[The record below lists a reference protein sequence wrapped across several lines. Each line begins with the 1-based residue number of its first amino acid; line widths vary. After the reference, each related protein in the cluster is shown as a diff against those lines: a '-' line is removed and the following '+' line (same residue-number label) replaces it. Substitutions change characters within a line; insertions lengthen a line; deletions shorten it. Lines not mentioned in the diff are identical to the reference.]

1 MREEEDIMATLNIK
15 PTDQCRW
22 DGVAL
27 GEVMIRLDPGD
38 VPFERTRTCRIW
50 HGGGEVNV
58 AEGMAYCFR
67 LRSTVLTAMVD
78 DGFGRN
84 IECQFKETGVDT
96 SHIIWFSAG
105 GKGKYATDKKGSLM
119 NGINATFRGKGVV
132 PSKTE
137 YYRAHTPVREV
148 GAEDYDFDTLFG
160 KEGVRWAH
168 TGGIYS
174 LLSPKTAETAI
185 EYLKKAGQYGT
196 LRSTDLNYRA
206 NVEPNKDRAREINR
220 KIVPHVEF
228 LVGNQSDFDDALG
241 YTVDVPSNASM
252 EQFLDCYV
260 TLLRKVAKDY
270 PNLKLIGTQ
279 LRGAHSADR
288 IDWGAVVYDVA
299 EDKLYQAAI
308 RKNVEIADRTG
319 GGDSFAS
326 AVISALLKGKPLD
339 EAVEWGAA
347 HGILV
352 QETPG
357 DTTMVTQAMVEAEVK
372 RAKKG
377 GGVVAM
383 R

>member
-1 MREEEDIMATLNIK
+1 MATLNIK
-15 PTDQCRW
+15 SAEQCKW

-38 VPFERTRTCRIW
+38 VPFERARTCRLW
-50 HGGGEVNV
+50 HGGGETNV

-67 LRSTVLTAMVD
+67 LRTSVLTALVD

-84 IECQFKETGVDT
+84 IECQFKETGVDV
-96 SHIIWFSAG
+96 SHILWFTPG
-105 GKGKYATDKKGSLM
+105 GKGGKYVTDKKGSLM

-137 YYRAHTPVREV
+137 YYRAHAPIREV
-148 GAEDYDFDTLFG
+148 GAEDFDFDRLFG

-174 LLSPKTAETAI
+174 LLSPKSAETAV
-185 EYLKKAGQYGT
+185 EYLKKAGKFGT

-206 NVEPNKDRAREINR
+206 NVEPNKERARSINR
-220 KIVPHVEF
+220 QIVPHVEF

-241 YTVDVPSNASM
+241 YTVDVPSNPSL

-260 TLLRKVAKDY
+260 TLLRRVAKDY

-288 IDWGAVVYDVA
+288 IDWGAVLYDVA
-299 EDKLYQAAI
+299 EDKLYQAAT
-308 RKNVEIADRTG
+308 RRNVEIADRTG

-326 AVISALLKGKPLD
+326 AVIAALLKGKPLD

-357 DTTMVTQAMVEAEVK
+357 DTTMVTQAMVEAEAK
-372 RAKKG
+372 RGKKG
-377 GGVVAM
+377 GGVVAL

>member
-1 MREEEDIMATLNIK
+1 MTTLKIK
-15 PTDQCRW
+15 PAEQCKW

-38 VPFERTRTCRIW
+38 VPFERARTCRIW

-58 AEGMAYCFR
+58 AEGMAYCFG

-84 IECQFKETGVDT
+84 IECQFKEAGVDT
-96 SHIIWFSAG
+96 SHVVWFKPG
-105 GKGKYATDKKGSLM
+105 GKEGKYVTDKKGGLM

-148 GAEDYDFDTLFG
+148 GADGYDFDTLFG

-174 LLSPKTAETAI
+174 LLSPKTAETAV

-220 KIVPHVEF
+220 RIVPHVEF

-241 YTVDVPSNASM
+241 YTVDVPSNAGM
-252 EQFLDCYV
+252 EQFLECYV

-288 IDWGAVVYDVA
+288 IDWGAVLYDVA

-326 AVISALLKGKPLD
+326 AIISALLKGKPLE

-357 DTTMVTQAMVEAEVK
+357 DTTMATQAMVEAEVK
-372 RAKKG
+372 RGKKG
-377 GGVVAM
+377 GGVTAL

>member
-1 MREEEDIMATLNIK
+1 MATLNILPAEK
-15 PTDQCRW
+15 CKW

-27 GEVMIRLDPGD
+27 GEVMIRFDPVD
-38 VPFERTRTCRIW
+38 VPFERARTCRIW

-58 AEGMAYCFR
+58 AEGMAYVFR
-67 LRSTVLTAMVD
+67 LRSTVLTALVD

-84 IECQFKETGVDT
+84 IECQFREAGVDT
-96 SHIIWFSAG
+96 SHVIWFKPG
-105 GKGKYATDKKGSLM
+105 GKEGKYVTDKKGGLM

-148 GAEDYDFDTLFG
+148 GAEDYDFETLFG
-160 KEGVRWAH
+160 KEGARWAH

-174 LLSPKTAETAI
+174 LLSPKTAETAV
-185 EYLKKAGQYGT
+185 EYLKVAGKYGT

-220 KIVPHVEF
+220 QIVPHVEF

-252 EQFLDCYV
+252 EQFLECYV
-260 TLLRKVAKDY
+260 TLLRKVAHDF

-288 IDWGAVVYDVA
+288 IDWGAVLFDVA
-299 EDKLYQAAI
+299 EDKLYQGAT

-326 AVISALLKGKPLD
+326 AIISALLKGKPLE

-372 RAKKG
+372 RGKKG
-377 GGVVAM
+377 GGVVAL

>member
-1 MREEEDIMATLNIK
+1 MANLNILPPEK
-15 PTDQCRW
+15 CTW

-27 GEVMIRLDPGD
+27 GEVMIRFDPVD
-38 VPFERTRTCRIW
+38 VPFERARTCRIW

-58 AEGMAYCFR
+58 AEGLAYCFG
-67 LRSTVLTAMVD
+67 LRTTGLTTLVD
-78 DGFGRN
+78 HGCGRN
-84 IECQFKETGVDT
+84 ISNQFREAGVDT
-96 SHIIWFSAG
+96 SHILWFSTS
-105 GKGKYATDKKGSLM
+105 GKGKYATDKKGTLM
-119 NGINATFRGKGVV
+119 NGINATFRGKGVI

-148 GAEDYDFDTLFG
+148 GAGDYELDTLFG
-160 KEGVRWAH
+160 REGVRWAH
-168 TGGIYS
+168 TGGIYT

-185 EYLKKAGQYGT
+185 EYLKKAGQHGT

-206 NVEPNKDRAREINR
+206 NVEPNKDRARSINR
-220 KIVPHVEF
+220 QIVPHVEF

-241 YTVDVPSNASM
+241 YTADVAKNADM
-252 EQFLDCYV
+252 EEWLAAYV
-260 TLLRKVAKDY
+260 GLLRKVAKDF
-270 PNLKLIGTQ
+270 PKLKLIGTQ

-288 IDWGAVVYDVA
+288 IDWGAVLYDVA
-299 EDKLYQAAI
+299 EDKLYQAAV
-308 RKNVEIADRTG
+308 RRNVEISDRTG

-326 AVISALLKGKPLD
+326 GVIAAILKGKGLD

-357 DTTMVTQAMVEAEVK
+357 DTTMVTQAMVEAEVA
-372 RAKKG
+372 RARKG
-377 GGVVAM
+377 GGVLAL

>member
-1 MREEEDIMATLNIK
+1 MATLNIK
-15 PTDQCRW
+15 PAEQCKW

-38 VPFERTRTCRIW
+38 VPFERARTCRIW
-50 HGGGEVNV
+50 HGGGELNV

-84 IECQFKETGVDT
+84 IECQFREAGVDT
-96 SHIIWFSAG
+96 SHVIWFKPG
-105 GKGKYATDKKGSLM
+105 GKDGKYVTDKKGGLM

-148 GAEDYDFDTLFG
+148 GTADYDFDTLFG
-160 KEGVRWAH
+160 KEGARWAH

-174 LLSPKTAETAI
+174 LLSPKTAETAV
-185 EYLKKAGQYGT
+185 EYLKKAGQHGT

-288 IDWGAVVYDVA
+288 IDWGAVLYDVA

-308 RKNVEIADRTG
+308 RKNIEIADRTG

-326 AVISALLKGKPLD
+326 AVISALLKGKSLD

-372 RAKKG
+372 RGKKG
-377 GGVVAM
+377 GGVTAL

>member
-1 MREEEDIMATLNIK
+1 MATLKIK
-15 PTDQCRW
+15 SAEQCKW

-38 VPFERTRTCRIW
+38 VPFERARACRIW
-50 HGGGEVNV
+50 HGGGETNV

-84 IECQFKETGVDT
+84 IECQFREAGVDT
-96 SHIIWFSAG
+96 SHIIWFKAG
-105 GKGKYATDKKGSLM
+105 GKEGKYVTDKKGGLM

-160 KEGVRWAH
+160 KEGARWAH

-174 LLSPKTAETAI
+174 LLSPKTAETAVD
-185 EYLKKAGQYGT
+185 YLKKAGQYGT

-206 NVEPNKDRAREINR
+206 NVEPNKERAREINR

-241 YTVDVPSNASM
+241 YTVDVPSNATM
-252 EQFLDCYV
+252 EQFLECYV

-288 IDWGAVVYDVA
+288 IDWGAVLYDVA

-308 RKNVEIADRTG
+308 RRNIEIADRTG

-326 AVISALLKGKPLD
+326 AVISAILKGKTLD

-372 RAKKG
+372 RGKKG
-377 GGVVAM
+377 GGVTAL

>member
-1 MREEEDIMATLNIK
+1 MATFNIK
-15 PTDQCRW
+15 PAEQCKW

-27 GEVMIRLDPGD
+27 GEVMIRLDPVD
-38 VPFERTRTCRIW
+38 VPFERARTCRIW
-50 HGGGEVNV
+50 HGGGELNV
-58 AEGMAYCFR
+58 AEGMAYVFR

-84 IECQFKETGVDT
+84 IEVQFREAGVDT
-96 SHIIWFSAG
+96 SHVIWFTPG
-105 GKGKYATDKKGSLM
+105 GKSGKYVTDKKGTLM

-137 YYRAHTPVREV
+137 YYRAHSPVREV

-160 KEGVRWAH
+160 KEGARWAH

-185 EYLKKAGQYGT
+185 QYLKTAGKYGT

-206 NVEPNKDRAREINR
+206 NVEPNKERAREINK

-241 YTVDVPSNASM
+241 YTVDIPSNAGM
-252 EQFLDCYV
+252 EQFLECYV

-288 IDWGAVVYDVA
+288 IDWGAVLYDVA

-308 RKNVEIADRTG
+308 RRNIEIADRTG

-326 AVISALLKGKPLD
+326 AIISALLKGKPLE

-372 RAKKG
+372 RGKKG
-377 GGVVAM
+377 GGVSAL

>member
-1 MREEEDIMATLNIK
+1 MATLKIK
-15 PTDQCRW
+15 SADQCKW

-27 GEVMIRLDPGD
+27 GEVMLRFDPGD
-38 VPFERTRTCRIW
+38 VPFERARTCRIW
-50 HGGGEVNV
+50 HGGGETNV

-84 IECQFKETGVDT
+84 IECQFREAGVDT
-96 SHIIWFSAG
+96 SHIVWFRPG
-105 GKGKYATDKKGSLM
+105 GKDGKHVTDKKGGLM
-119 NGINATFRGKGVV
+119 NGVNATFRGKGVV

-148 GAEDYDFDTLFG
+148 GAEDYDFETLFG

-174 LLSPKTAETAI
+174 LLSPKTAETAV

-241 YTVDVPSNASM
+241 YTVDVPSNAGM
-252 EQFLDCYV
+252 EQFLECYV

-288 IDWGAVVYDVA
+288 IDWGAVLYDVA
-299 EDKLYQAAI
+299 EDKLYQAAV
-308 RKNVEIADRTG
+308 RKTVEIADRTG

-326 AVISALLKGKPLD
+326 AVISAILKGKPLD

-372 RAKKG
+372 RGKKG
-377 GGVVAM
+377 GGVTAL

>member
-1 MREEEDIMATLNIK
+1 MATLKIK
-15 PTDQCRW
+15 SADQCKW

-27 GEVMIRLDPGD
+27 GEVMLRFDPGD
-38 VPFERTRTCRIW
+38 VPFERARTCRIW
-50 HGGGEVNV
+50 HGGGETNV

-84 IECQFKETGVDT
+84 IECQFREAGVDT
-96 SHIIWFSAG
+96 SHVIWFKPG
-105 GKGKYATDKKGSLM
+105 GKEGKYVTDKKGGLM
-119 NGINATFRGKGVV
+119 NGVNATFRGKGVV

-160 KEGVRWAH
+160 KEGARWAH

-174 LLSPKTAETAI
+174 LLSPKTAETAV

-206 NVEPNKDRAREINR
+206 NVEPNKERAREINR

-241 YTVDVPSNASM
+241 YTVDVPSNAGM
-252 EQFLDCYV
+252 EQFLECYV

-288 IDWGAVVYDVA
+288 IDWGAVLYDVA
-299 EDKLYQAAI
+299 EDKLHQAAV

-326 AVISALLKGKPLD
+326 AIISAILKGKPLE

-372 RAKKG
+372 RGKKG
-377 GGVVAM
+377 GGVTAL

>member
-1 MREEEDIMATLNIK
+1 MATLNIR
-15 PTDQCRW
+15 PATQCKW

-38 VPFERTRTCRIW
+38 VPFERARTCRLW
-50 HGGGEVNV
+50 HGGGETNV
-58 AEGMAYCFR
+58 AEGMAHCFR
-67 LRSTVLTAMVD
+67 LRTTVLTALVD

-84 IECQFKETGVDT
+84 IECQFKEAGVDT
-96 SHIIWFSAG
+96 SHILWFTPG
-105 GKGKYATDKKGSLM
+105 GKSGKFVTDKKGGLM

-137 YYRAHTPVREV
+137 YYRAHTPIREV
-148 GAEDYDFDTLFG
+148 SAADFDFDTLFG
-160 KEGVRWAH
+160 QEGVRWAH

-174 LLSPKTAETAI
+174 LLSPQSAEAAV

-206 NVEPNKDRAREINR
+206 NVEPNKERARAINR
-220 KIVPHVEF
+220 QIVPHVEF

-252 EQFLDCYV
+252 EQFLDYYV
-260 TLLRKVAKDY
+260 ILLRKVAKDY

-288 IDWGAVVYDVA
+288 IDWGAVLYDVA
-299 EDKLYQAAI
+299 EDKLHQAVT

-326 AVISALLKGKPLD
+326 AIISAILKGKPLD

-357 DTTMVTQAMVEAEVK
+357 DTTMVSQAMVEAEVK
-372 RAKKG
+372 RGKKG
-377 GGVVAM
+377 GGVVAL

>member
-1 MREEEDIMATLNIK
+1 MATLKIK
-15 PTDQCRW
+15 SADQCKW

-27 GEVMIRLDPGD
+27 GEVMLRFDPGD
-38 VPFERTRTCRIW
+38 VPFERARTCRIW
-50 HGGGEVNV
+50 HGGGETNV

-67 LRSTVLTAMVD
+67 LRSTVLTALVD

-84 IECQFKETGVDT
+84 IECQFREAGVDT
-96 SHIIWFSAG
+96 SHIIWFKPG
-105 GKGKYATDKKGSLM
+105 GKDGKYVTDKKGGLM
-119 NGINATFRGKGVV
+119 NGVNATFRGKGVV

-148 GAEDYDFDTLFG
+148 GAEDYDFDALFG

-174 LLSPKTAETAI
+174 LLSPKTAETAV
-185 EYLKKAGQYGT
+185 EYLKKAGQFGT

-252 EQFLDCYV
+252 EQFLECYV

-288 IDWGAVVYDVA
+288 IDWGAVLYDVA
-299 EDKLYQAAI
+299 EDKLYQAAV

-326 AVISALLKGKPLD
+326 AIISAILKGKPLE

-357 DTTMVTQAMVEAEVK
+357 DTTMVTQTMVEAEVK
-372 RAKKG
+372 RGKKG
-377 GGVVAM
+377 GGVTAL

>member
-1 MREEEDIMATLNIK
+1 MATLNILPADK
-15 PTDQCRW
+15 CKW

-27 GEVMIRLDPGD
+27 GEVMIRLDPVD
-38 VPFERTRTCRIW
+38 VPFERARTCRIW

-58 AEGMAYCFR
+58 AEGMAYVFR
-67 LRSTVLTAMVD
+67 MRTTVLTALVD

-84 IECQFKETGVDT
+84 IECQFREAGVDT
-96 SHIIWFSAG
+96 SRIIWFKAG
-105 GKGKYATDKKGSLM
+105 GKEGKYVTDKKGGLM

-148 GAEDYDFDTLFG
+148 GTADYDFESLFG
-160 KEGVRWAH
+160 KDGVRWAH

-174 LLSPKTAETAI
+174 LLSPKTAETAV
-185 EYLKKAGQYGT
+185 EYLKAAGKYGAM
-196 LRSTDLNYRA
+196 RSTDLNYRA

-241 YTVDVPSNASM
+241 YTVDVPSNATM
-252 EQFLDCYV
+252 EQFLECYV
-260 TLLRKVAKDY
+260 TLLRKVAKDF

-288 IDWGAVVYDVA
+288 IDWGAVLYDVA

-319 GGDSFAS
+319 GGDSFAA

-372 RAKKG
+372 RGKKG
-377 GGVVAM
+377 GGVVAL

>member
-1 MREEEDIMATLNIK
+1 MAHLSILPPEK
-15 PTDQCRW
+15 CKW

-27 GEVMIRLDPGD
+27 GEVMIRFDPGD
-38 VPFERTRTCRIW
+38 VPFERARTCRIW

-58 AEGMAYCFR
+58 AEGLAYCFG
-67 LRSTVLTAMVD
+67 LRTTVLTALVD

-84 IECQFKETGVDT
+84 ISNQFREAGVDT
-96 SHIIWFSAG
+96 SRILWFSTS
-105 GKGKYATDKKGSLM
+105 GKGKYATDKKGTLM
-119 NGINATFRGKGVV
+119 NGINATFRGKGVI

-148 GAEDYDFDTLFG
+148 GAAEYDLDALFG
-160 KEGVRWAH
+160 REGVRWAH
-168 TGGIYS
+168 TGGIYT

-185 EYLKKAGQYGT
+185 EYLKTAGQHGT

-206 NVEPNKDRAREINR
+206 NVEPNKDRARSINR
-220 KIVPHVEF
+220 QIVPHVEF

-241 YTVDVPSNASM
+241 YTADVAKNADM
-252 EQFLDCYV
+252 EERLAAYV
-260 TLLRKVAKDY
+260 ALLRRVAKDF

-288 IDWGAVVYDVA
+288 IDWGAVLYDVA
-299 EDKLYQAAI
+299 EDKLYQATV
-308 RKNVEIADRTG
+308 RRNVEISDRTG

-326 AVISALLKGKPLD
+326 GVIAAILKGKGLD

-357 DTTMVTQAMVEAEVK
+357 DTSMVTQAMVEAEVA
-372 RAKKG
+372 RARKG
-377 GGVVAM
+377 GGVVAL

>member
-1 MREEEDIMATLNIK
+1 
-15 PTDQCRW
+15 
-22 DGVAL
+22 
-27 GEVMIRLDPGD
+27 
-38 VPFERTRTCRIW
+38 
-50 HGGGEVNV
+50 
-58 AEGMAYCFR
+58 
-67 LRSTVLTAMVD
+67 MVD

-84 IECQFKETGVDT
+84 IECQFKEAGVDT
-96 SHIIWFSAG
+96 SHVIWFTPG
-105 GKGKYATDKKGSLM
+105 GKSGKYVTDKKGTLM

-137 YYRAHTPVREV
+137 YYRAHSPVREV
-148 GAEDYDFDTLFG
+148 GAEDYDFDALFG
-160 KEGVRWAH
+160 KEGARWAH

-185 EYLKKAGQYGT
+185 EYLKTAGKYGT

-206 NVEPNKDRAREINR
+206 NVEPNKERAREINR

-241 YTVDVPSNASM
+241 YTVDIPSNAGM
-252 EQFLDCYV
+252 EQFLECYV

-288 IDWGAVVYDVA
+288 IDWGAVLFDVA

-308 RKNVEIADRTG
+308 RRNIEIADRTG

-326 AVISALLKGKPLD
+326 AIISALLKGKPLE

-372 RAKKG
+372 RGKKG
-377 GGVVAM
+377 GGVTAL

>member
-1 MREEEDIMATLNIK
+1 MATLKIK
-15 PTDQCRW
+15 SADQCRW

-27 GEVMIRLDPGD
+27 GEVMLRFDPGD
-38 VPFERTRTCRIW
+38 VPFERARTCRIW
-50 HGGGEVNV
+50 HGGGETNV

-84 IECQFKETGVDT
+84 IESQFREAGVDT
-96 SHIIWFSAG
+96 SHIIWFKPG
-105 GKGKYATDKKGSLM
+105 GKDGKYVTDKKGGLM
-119 NGINATFRGKGVV
+119 NGVNATFKGKGVV

-174 LLSPKTAETAI
+174 LLSPKTADAVV

-241 YTVDVPSNASM
+241 YTVDVPSNAGM
-252 EQFLDCYV
+252 EQFLECYV

-288 IDWGAVVYDVA
+288 IDWGAVLYDVA
-299 EDKLYQAAI
+299 EDKLHQAAI
-308 RKNVEIADRTG
+308 RRNIEIADRTG

-326 AVISALLKGKPLD
+326 AIISALLKGKSLE

-372 RAKKG
+372 RGKKG
-377 GGVVAM
+377 GGVTAL

>member
-1 MREEEDIMATLNIK
+1 MANLTILPQEK
-15 PTDQCRW
+15 CRW

-27 GEVMIRLDPGD
+27 GEVMIRFDPID
-38 VPFERTRTCRIW
+38 VPFERARTCRIW

-58 AEGMAYCFR
+58 AEGLSYCFG
-67 LRSTVLTAMVD
+67 LRTTVLTALVD

-84 IECQFKETGVDT
+84 ISTQLREAGVNTG
-96 SHIIWFSAG
+96 HIVWFSNS
-105 GKGKYATDKKGSLM
+105 GKGKYATDKKGTLM
-119 NGINATFRGKGVV
+119 NGINATFRGKGVI

-148 GAEDYDFDTLFG
+148 GGADYDLDRLFG
-160 KEGVRWAH
+160 EEGVRWAH
-168 TGGIYS
+168 TGGIYT
-174 LLSPKTAETAI
+174 LLSPKTAETAV

-196 LRSTDLNYRA
+196 LRSSDLNYRA
-206 NVEPNKDRAREINR
+206 NVEPNKDRARSINR
-220 KIVPHVEF
+220 QIVPHVDF

-241 YTVDVPSNASM
+241 YSVDVSKTADM
-252 EQFLDCYV
+252 EEWLAAYV
-260 TLLRKVAKDY
+260 SLLRRVAKDF

-288 IDWGAVVYDVA
+288 IDWGAVLYDVG
-299 EDKLYQAAI
+299 EDKLCQGAV
-308 RKNVEIADRTG
+308 RRNVEIADRTG

-326 AVISALLKGKPLD
+326 GVVAALLKGKTLD

-357 DTTMVTQAMVEAEVK
+357 DTTMVTQAMVEAEVA

-377 GGVVAM
+377 GGVVAL

>member
-1 MREEEDIMATLNIK
+1 MATLNIK
-15 PTDQCRW
+15 PAEQCKW

-38 VPFERTRTCRIW
+38 VPFERARTCRIW
-50 HGGGEVNV
+50 HGGGETNV

-84 IECQFKETGVDT
+84 IECQMREAGVDT
-96 SHIIWFSAG
+96 SHIIWFKAG
-105 GKGKYATDKKGSLM
+105 GKEGKYVTDKKGGLM
-119 NGINATFRGKGVV
+119 NGVNATFKGKGVV

-148 GAEDYDFDTLFG
+148 GAEDYNFDMLFG

-174 LLSPKTAETAI
+174 LLSPKTAETAV
-185 EYLKKAGQYGT
+185 EYLKKAGQHGT

-206 NVEPNKDRAREINR
+206 NVEPNKERAREINR

-241 YTVDVPSNASM
+241 YTVDIPSNASM

-288 IDWGAVVYDVA
+288 IDWSAVLYDVA
-299 EDKLYQAAI
+299 ADKLHQAAI
-308 RKNVEIADRTG
+308 RRNIEIADRTG

-326 AVISALLKGKPLD
+326 AIISAILKGKPLE

-372 RAKKG
+372 RGKKG
-377 GGVVAM
+377 GGVSAL

>member
-1 MREEEDIMATLNIK
+1 MATLNIK
-15 PTDQCRW
+15 SAEQCKW

-27 GEVMIRLDPGD
+27 GEVMIRFDPVD
-38 VPFERTRTCRIW
+38 VPFERARTCRIW

-58 AEGMAYCFR
+58 AEGMAYVFR

-78 DGFGRN
+78 DGIGRN
-84 IECQFKETGVDT
+84 IECQFKEAGVDT
-96 SHIIWFSAG
+96 SHIIWFSNS

-137 YYRAHTPVREV
+137 YYRAHTPIREV
-148 GAEDYDFDTLFG
+148 GAADFDLETLFG

-174 LLSPKTAETAI
+174 LLSPKTAEAAVD
-185 EYLKKAGQYGT
+185 YLKKAGQYGT

-220 KIVPHVEF
+220 KIVPHVDF

-241 YTVDVPSNASM
+241 YTVEVAKGADMDQWLAA
-252 EQFLDCYV
+252 YV
-260 TLLRKVAKDY
+260 SLLRKVAKDF

-288 IDWGAVVYDVA
+288 IDWGAVLYDVA
-299 EDKLYQAAI
+299 EDKLHQAVV
-308 RKNVEIADRTG
+308 RRNVEIADRTG

-326 AVISALLKGKPLD
+326 AVIAAILKGKPLE

-347 HGILV
+347 HGVLV

-372 RAKKG
+372 RAQKG
-377 GGVVAM
+377 GGVVAL

>member
-1 MREEEDIMATLNIK
+1 MATLNLL
-15 PTDQCRW
+15 PAEQCKW

-27 GEVMIRLDPGD
+27 GEVMIRFDPGD
-38 VPFERTRTCRIW
+38 VPFERARSCRLW
-50 HGGGEVNV
+50 HGGGETNV

-67 LRSTVLTAMVD
+67 LRSTVLTALVD

-84 IECQFKETGVDT
+84 IECQFKEAGVDT
-96 SHIIWFSAG
+96 SHIIWFTPGAKS
-105 GKGKYATDKKGSLM
+105 GKYVTDKKGSLM
-119 NGINATFRGKGVV
+119 NGVNATFRGKGVV

-137 YYRAHTPVREV
+137 YYRAHTPIREV
-148 GAEDYDFDTLFG
+148 GAEDFDLDKLFG
-160 KEGVRWAH
+160 QEKVRWAH

-174 LLSPKTAETAI
+174 LLSPKSAEAAI
-185 EYLKKAGQYGT
+185 AYLKKAGQHGT

-206 NVEPNKDRAREINR
+206 NVEPNKDRARSINR
-220 KIVPHVEF
+220 QIVPHVEF

-241 YTVDVPSNASM
+241 YTVDVPSNAGM
-252 EQFLDCYV
+252 DQFLECYV
-260 TLLRKVAKDY
+260 TLLRKVAKDF

-288 IDWGAVVYDVA
+288 IDWGAVLFDVA
-299 EDKLYQAAI
+299 EDKLYQAAT

-326 AVISALLKGKPLD
+326 AVISALLKGKGLD

-377 GGVVAM
+377 SGVVAL

>member
-1 MREEEDIMATLNIK
+1 MTTLK
-15 PTDQCRW
+15 VKAAEQCTW

-38 VPFERTRTCRIW
+38 VPFERARTCRLW

-84 IECQFKETGVDT
+84 IECQFRETGVDT
-96 SHIIWFSAG
+96 SHIIWFKPG
-105 GKGKYATDKKGSLM
+105 GKEGKYVTDKKGGLM

-174 LLSPKTAETAI
+174 LLSPKTAETAV
-185 EYLKKAGQYGT
+185 EYLKKAGQCGT

-206 NVEPNKDRAREINR
+206 NVEPNKERAREINR

-252 EQFLDCYV
+252 EQFLECYV

-288 IDWGAVVYDVA
+288 IDWGAVLYDVA
-299 EDKLYQAAI
+299 EDKLHQAAI
-308 RKNVEIADRTG
+308 RRNIEIADRTG

-326 AVISALLKGKPLD
+326 AVISAILKGKPLE

-372 RAKKG
+372 RGKKG
-377 GGVVAM
+377 GGVTAL

>member
-1 MREEEDIMATLNIK
+1 MATFNIK
-15 PTDQCRW
+15 PAEQCKW

-27 GEVMIRLDPGD
+27 GEVMIRLDPVD
-38 VPFERTRTCRIW
+38 VPFERARTCRIW

-58 AEGMAYCFR
+58 AEGMAYVFR

-84 IECQFKETGVDT
+84 IECQFKEAGVDT
-96 SHIIWFSAG
+96 SHVIWFTPG
-105 GKGKYATDKKGSLM
+105 GKSGKYVTDKKGTLM

-137 YYRAHTPVREV
+137 YYRAHSPVREV
-148 GAEDYDFDTLFG
+148 GAEDYDFDALFG
-160 KEGVRWAH
+160 KEGARWAH

-185 EYLKKAGQYGT
+185 EYLKTAGKYGT

-206 NVEPNKDRAREINR
+206 NVEPNKERAREINR

-241 YTVDVPSNASM
+241 YTVDIPSNAGM
-252 EQFLDCYV
+252 EQFLEYYV

-288 IDWGAVVYDVA
+288 IDWGAVLYDVA

-308 RKNVEIADRTG
+308 RRNIEIADRTG

-326 AVISALLKGKPLD
+326 AIISALLKGKPLE

-357 DTTMVTQAMVEAEVK
+357 DTTMVTQTMVEAEVK
-372 RAKKG
+372 RGKKG
-377 GGVVAM
+377 GGVTAL

>member
-1 MREEEDIMATLNIK
+1 MANLNIK
-15 PTDQCRW
+15 PAEKCRW
-22 DGVAL
+22 DGGAL
-27 GEVMIRLDPGD
+27 GEVMIRFDPID
-38 VPFERTRTCRIW
+38 VPFERARTCRIW

-58 AEGMAYCFR
+58 AEGLSYCFG
-67 LRSTVLTAMVD
+67 LRTTVVTALVD

-84 IECQFKETGVDT
+84 INTQLREAGVDT
-96 SHIIWFSAG
+96 SHILWFSNS
-105 GKGKYATDKKGSLM
+105 GKGKYTTDKKGTLM
-119 NGINATFRGKGVV
+119 NGVNATFRGKGVI

-148 GAEDYDFDTLFG
+148 GASDYDLDTLFRE
-160 KEGVRWAH
+160 EGVRWAH
-168 TGGIYS
+168 TGGIYT
-174 LLSPKTAETAI
+174 LLSPKTAETAV
-185 EYLKKAGQYGT
+185 EYLKKAGQSGT
-196 LRSTDLNYRA
+196 IRSSDLNYRA
-206 NVEPNKDRAREINR
+206 NVEPNKDRARSINR
-220 KIVPHVEF
+220 QIVPHLDF

-241 YTVDVPSNASM
+241 YTVDVSKTADM
-252 EQFLDCYV
+252 EEWLAAYV
-260 TLLRKVAKDY
+260 GLLRKVAKDF

-288 IDWGAVVYDVA
+288 IDWGAVLYDVA
-299 EDKLYQAAI
+299 EDKLYQAAV
-308 RKNVEIADRTG
+308 RRNVEITDRTG

-326 AVISALLKGKPLD
+326 GVIAALLKGKTLD

-357 DTTMVTQAMVEAEVK
+357 DTTLVTQAMVEAEVA

-377 GGVVAM
+377 GGVVAL

>member
-1 MREEEDIMATLNIK
+1 MATLKIK
-15 PTDQCRW
+15 SADQCKW

-27 GEVMIRLDPGD
+27 GEVMLRFDPGD
-38 VPFERTRTCRIW
+38 VPFERARTCRIW
-50 HGGGEVNV
+50 HGGGETNV

-84 IECQFKETGVDT
+84 IESQFREAGVDT
-96 SHIIWFSAG
+96 SHIIWFKPG
-105 GKGKYATDKKGSLM
+105 GKEGKYVTDKKGGLM
-119 NGINATFRGKGVV
+119 NGVNATFRGKGVV

-148 GAEDYDFDTLFG
+148 GTEDYDFDTLFG
-160 KEGVRWAH
+160 KEGARWAH
-168 TGGIYS
+168 TRGIYS
-174 LLSPKTAETAI
+174 LLSPKTAETAV

-206 NVEPNKDRAREINR
+206 NVEPNKERAREINR

-241 YTVDVPSNASM
+241 YTVDVPSNAGM
-252 EQFLDCYV
+252 EQFLECYV

-288 IDWGAVVYDVA
+288 IDWGAVLYDVA
-299 EDKLYQAAI
+299 DDKLYQAAV

-326 AVISALLKGKPLD
+326 AIISATLKGKPLE

-372 RAKKG
+372 RGKKG
-377 GGVVAM
+377 GGVTAL

>member
-1 MREEEDIMATLNIK
+1 ML
-15 PTDQCRW
+15 
-22 DGVAL
+22 
-27 GEVMIRLDPGD
+27 RLDPVD
-38 VPFERTRTCRIW
+38 VPFERARTCRLW

-58 AEGMAYCFR
+58 AEGMAYCFG
-67 LRSTVLTAMVD
+67 LRTTVLTALVD

-84 IECQFKETGVDT
+84 IANQFREAGVDT
-96 SHIIWFSAG
+96 SHILWFTPG
-105 GKGKYATDKKGSLM
+105 GKGGKYVTDKKGTLM
-119 NGINATFRGKGVV
+119 NGVNATFRGKGVV

-148 GAEDYDFDTLFG
+148 GAADYDFDALFRQ
-160 KEGVRWAH
+160 GVRWAH

-174 LLSPKTAETAI
+174 LLSPTTAETAV
-185 EYLKKAGQYGT
+185 EYLKTAGQHGT

-220 KIVPHVEF
+220 RIVPHVDF

-252 EQFLDCYV
+252 EQFLDTYV
-260 TLLRKVAKDY
+260 SLLRRVATDY

-288 IDWGAVVYDVA
+288 IDWGAVLYDVA
-299 EDKLYQAAI
+299 EDKLYQAPI
-308 RKNVEIADRTG
+308 RRNVEIADRTG

-326 AVISALLKGKPLD
+326 AVISALLKGKGPA

-372 RAKKG
+372 RGRKG
-377 GGVVAM
+377 GGVTAL

>member
-1 MREEEDIMATLNIK
+1 MATFNIK
-15 PTDQCRW
+15 PAEQCKW

-27 GEVMIRLDPGD
+27 GEVMIRLDPVD
-38 VPFERTRTCRIW
+38 VPFERARTCRIW

-58 AEGMAYCFR
+58 AEGMAYVFR

-84 IECQFKETGVDT
+84 IECQFKEAGVDT
-96 SHIIWFSAG
+96 SHVIWFTPG
-105 GKGKYATDKKGSLM
+105 GKSGKYVTDKKGTLM

-137 YYRAHTPVREV
+137 YYRAHSPVREV
-148 GAEDYDFDTLFG
+148 GAEDYDFDSLFG
-160 KEGVRWAH
+160 KEGARWAH

-185 EYLKKAGQYGT
+185 EYLKTAGKYGT

-206 NVEPNKDRAREINR
+206 NVEPNKERAREINR

-241 YTVDVPSNASM
+241 YTVDIPSNAGM
-252 EQFLDCYV
+252 EQFLECYV
-260 TLLRKVAKDY
+260 ILLRKVAKDF

-288 IDWGAVVYDVA
+288 IDWGAVLFDVA

-308 RKNVEIADRTG
+308 RRNIEIADRTG

-326 AVISALLKGKPLD
+326 AIISALLKGKPLE

-372 RAKKG
+372 RGKKG
-377 GGVVAM
+377 GGVSAL

>member
-1 MREEEDIMATLNIK
+1 MATFNIK
-15 PTDQCRW
+15 AAEQCKW

-27 GEVMIRLDPGD
+27 GEVMIRLDPVD
-38 VPFERTRTCRIW
+38 VPFERARTCRIW
-50 HGGGEVNV
+50 HGGGELNV
-58 AEGMAYCFR
+58 AEGMAYVFR

-84 IECQFKETGVDT
+84 IECQFKEAGVDT
-96 SHIIWFSAG
+96 SHVIWFTPG
-105 GKGKYATDKKGSLM
+105 GKSGKYVTDKKGTLM

-137 YYRAHTPVREV
+137 YYRAHSPVREV

-160 KEGVRWAH
+160 KEGARWAH

-185 EYLKKAGQYGT
+185 QYLKTAGKYGT
-196 LRSTDLNYRA
+196 MRSTDLNYRA
-206 NVEPNKDRAREINR
+206 NVEPNKDRAREINK

-241 YTVDVPSNASM
+241 YTVDVPSNATM
-252 EQFLDCYV
+252 EQFLECYV

-288 IDWGAVVYDVA
+288 IDWGAVLYDVA

-308 RKNVEIADRTG
+308 RRNIEIADRTG

-326 AVISALLKGKPLD
+326 AIISALLKGKPLE

-372 RAKKG
+372 RGKKG
-377 GGVVAM
+377 GGVTAL

>member
-1 MREEEDIMATLNIK
+1 MATLKIK
-15 PTDQCRW
+15 SADQCKW

-27 GEVMIRLDPGD
+27 GEVMLRFDPGD
-38 VPFERTRTCRIW
+38 VPFERARTCRIW
-50 HGGGEVNV
+50 HGGGETNV

-67 LRSTVLTAMVD
+67 LRSTVLTALVD

-84 IECQFKETGVDT
+84 IECQFREAGVDT
-96 SHIIWFSAG
+96 SHIIWFKPG
-105 GKGKYATDKKGSLM
+105 GKEGKYVTDKKGGLM
-119 NGINATFRGKGVV
+119 NGVNATFKGKGVV

-148 GAEDYDFDTLFG
+148 GAEGYDFDTLFG
-160 KEGVRWAH
+160 KEGARWAH

-174 LLSPKTAETAI
+174 LLSPKTAGTAV

-206 NVEPNKDRAREINR
+206 NVEPNKERAREINR

-241 YTVDVPSNASM
+241 YTVDVPSNAGM
-252 EQFLDCYV
+252 EQFLECYV

-288 IDWGAVVYDVA
+288 IDWGAVLYDVA
-299 EDKLYQAAI
+299 EDKLYQAAV

-326 AVISALLKGKPLD
+326 AVISAILKGKPLD

-357 DTTMVTQAMVEAEVK
+357 DTTMVIQAMVEAEVK
-372 RAKKG
+372 RGKKG
-377 GGVVAM
+377 GGVTAL

>member
-1 MREEEDIMATLNIK
+1 MAQLNIFSA
-15 PTDQCRW
+15 DQCRW

-27 GEVMIRLDPGD
+27 GEVMLRLDPID
-38 VPFERTRTCRIW
+38 VPFERARACRIW

-58 AEGMAYCFR
+58 AEGMAYCFG
-67 LRSTVLTAMVD
+67 LRTTVLSALVD

-84 IECQFKETGVDT
+84 IENQFREAGVHTG
-96 SHIIWFSAG
+96 HILWFAAG
-105 GKGKYATDKKGSLM
+105 GKSGKYVTDKKGSLM

-137 YYRAHTPVREV
+137 YYRAHTPIREV
-148 GAEDYDFDTLFG
+148 GAEDFDLERLFG
-160 KEGVRWAH
+160 QEKVRWAH

-174 LLSPKTAETAI
+174 LLSAKTAEAAI
-185 EYLKKAGQYGT
+185 AYLQAAGKHGAM
-196 LRSTDLNYRA
+196 RSTDLNYRS
-206 NVEPNKDRAREINR
+206 NVEPDKERARAINR
-220 KIVPHVEF
+220 RIVPHVEF
-228 LVGNQSDFDDALG
+228 LVGNQSDFGDALG
-241 YTVDVPSNASM
+241 YKVDVPSNASM
-252 EQFLDCYV
+252 DQFLAIYV
-260 TLLRKVAKDY
+260 DLLKLVAKDF

-288 IDWGAVVYDVA
+288 IDWGAVLYDVVD
-299 EDKLYQAAI
+299 DKLYQAPVRTNI
-308 RKNVEIADRTG
+308 EIADRTG

-326 AVISALLKGKPLD
+326 AVISALLKGKSLQ

-357 DTTMVTQAMVEAEVK
+357 DTTMVTQAMVEAEAK
-372 RAKKG
+372 RAQKG
-377 GGVVAM
+377 GGVSAL